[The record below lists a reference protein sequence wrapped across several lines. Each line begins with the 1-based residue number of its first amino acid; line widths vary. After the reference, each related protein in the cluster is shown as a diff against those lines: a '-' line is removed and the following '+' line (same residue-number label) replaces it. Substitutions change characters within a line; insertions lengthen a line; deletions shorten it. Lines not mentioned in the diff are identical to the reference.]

1 MIGGMFFV
9 SGVVVMA
16 VNVTMTIRN
25 AKLEQAALEAKIAA
39 KLAKAGA

>member
-16 VNVTMTIRN
+16 FNVFMTVRN
-25 AKLEQAALEAKIAA
+25 ARIEQAELEAKIAA